1 MASHHADEGPPPY
14 AEEWLAAEAMAG
26 GRNVVTG
33 SISEMTEAFNAV
45 FAAAKSLL
53 PPPDDSVA
61 TTDHKTAE
69 GVLIREY
76 IPADLPA
83 NAPTGLYIHSGGWC
97 LGSIEHEDHLTR
109 ALAKDIPA
117 RLISVEYRLAPQH
130 PFPAAL
136 EDCLSAWRW
145 IIHQPHIP
153 PTSPLFIHGGSA
165 GGNLTLATTL
175 AILQF
180 SDLETDTN
188 SRTPTAIFP
197 SCPSVCVPQAWSSLP
212 LSLKKYH
219 HQDAFYADAAAIN
232 RTSLQICSEA
242 YLGKNNYAFN
252 PLISPIFHSYLAK
265 LHPVYLTTSDKDPLH
280 DDAEMLQYKLK
291 ELGKD
296 IEVKDYKG
304 YPHFFHAVPVLEA
317 TKRFHKDLVDAVR
330 KRCGSQS

>member
-1 MASHHADEGPPPY
+1 MASDSATEIPPY

-26 GRNVVTG
+26 GRKVVTG
-33 SISEMTEAFNAV
+33 PISEMAEAFNAV

-61 TTDHKTAE
+61 TADHSTVE

-76 IPADLPA
+76 TPINLPA

-97 LGSIEHEDHLTR
+97 LGSIDHEDHLTR

-145 IIHQPHIP
+145 ITQQPHIS
-153 PTSPLFIHGGSA
+153 PTSPLFILGGSA
-165 GGNLTLATTL
+165 GGNLTLTTTL
-175 AILQF
+175 AILQQ
-180 SDLETDTN
+180 SNLR
-188 SRTPTAIFP
+188 SPTAIFP
-197 SCPSVCVPQAWSSLP
+197 LCPSVCIPQAWKDLP
-212 LSLKKYH
+212 PCLSKYH

-232 RTSLQICSEA
+232 RTSLQICTAA
-242 YLGKNNYAFN
+242 YLGGNSDPSN
-252 PLISPIFHSYLAK
+252 PLISPIFHSHLSHLPPA
-265 LHPVYLTTSDKDPLH
+265 YLTTSDKDPLH
-280 DDAEMLQYKLK
+280 DDAEMFEHKLK
-291 ELGKD
+291 EFGKD

-304 YPHFFHAVPVLEA
+304 YPHFFHAVPVLTA
-317 TKRFHKDLVDAVR
+317 TKQFHEDLVEAVR
-330 KRCGSQS
+330 KRCGTQT